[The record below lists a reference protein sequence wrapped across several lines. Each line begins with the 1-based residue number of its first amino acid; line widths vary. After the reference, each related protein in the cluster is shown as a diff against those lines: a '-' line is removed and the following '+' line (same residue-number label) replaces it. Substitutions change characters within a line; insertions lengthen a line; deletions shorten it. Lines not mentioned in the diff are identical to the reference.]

1 MKRSGRG
8 NWTLLSMTSWRW
20 KLPCGQGQEG
30 VKLLEGTLGEGNK
43 VGVAISPETEIPDLQ
58 GKVNAFLAEIKA
70 DGTFDDMTQ
79 RWVIRREEIM
89 PEIPVPEK
97 ADIHLKVGTTGSAPP
112 YTYYIGTQLMG
123 RDVEMARRFAAWLGA
138 ELEFEIYDYD
148 GITAAVQSG
157 DVDCVMA
164 NLFMTPE
171 RIESVPFSDVVA
183 LSEVAV
189 LVRRTDDTE
198 EAITSFSDLSGK
210 TVSMLTGVPF
220 ENLVLGKAPDV
231 AGFTYYNNMPDMYLA
246 LKAGKTDAVLSNN
259 AVGTL
264 GVNRN
269 PELTL
274 LSESLQDGV
283 FGFAFAKGDARR
295 AEWQAAYEAIPEET
309 KQALWEKWTG
319 SDDSIKNLPEQD
331 WPGENGTVKV
341 AAVDTLEPMSY
352 AGEEGLKGFDIE
364 MIQLMA
370 KELDVHVE
378 FTGME
383 FSAVLAAVQSGKAQI
398 GAGSIIVTEER
409 KQAVD
414 FVEYYPAAFVL
425 LVRGAQTPGEKGGF
439 WSSVKESFEK
449 TFIRENRWMLFIQ
462 GIGCTL
468 LITVLSILFG
478 TILGYVTFML
488 CRNGNPA
495 ANMITRI
502 CIRLVQGMPAV
513 VLLMILY
520 YIVFSKVEISGTVV
534 SVVGFTLIFG
544 AAVFG
549 MIKTGVGAIDRGQME
564 AAYALG
570 FTNRRAF
577 YRVILPQ
584 ALPHFMPAYKS
595 AITEIIKATAIVG
608 YVAVM
613 DLTKIGDLVRSRT
626 YDAFFPLIAVAAF
639 YFILAAILIWI
650 VNRIEVRIDPK
661 RRKPED
667 ILKGVNIR

>member
-1 MKRSGRG
+1 MRKRIRAVLC
-8 NWTLLSMTSWRW
+8 TLAVFLLCLLSACGTNDSDEITAIDQLNSSKCIIGVSTGSAEDRLVARELPNAQIKYMKDAVSAYESVRQG
-20 KLPCGQGQEG
+20 KLDAFVYDKLGMEAALWAGQKG
-30 VKLLEGTLGEGNK
+30 VKLLDGTLGEGNK
-43 VGVAISPETEIPDLQ
+43 CGIAISPETEIPDLQ
-58 GKVNAFLAEIKA
+58 EKINAFIDEIKA

-97 ADIHLKVGTTGSAPP
+97 SGIHLIVGTTGNVPP
-112 YTYYIGTQLMG
+112 YTYYIGTELAG
-123 RDVEMARRFAAWLGA
+123 RDIEMARRFAAWLGA
-138 ELEFEIYDYD
+138 ELEFKIYDYE
-148 GITAAVQSG
+148 GITAAVLGG

-171 RIESVPFSDVVA
+171 RVESIPFSNVVSVA
-183 LSEVAV
+183 EVAV
-189 LVRRTDDTE
+189 MVRDTENTE
-198 EAITSFSDLSGK
+198 EAITSFSDLNGK

-220 ENLVLGKAPDV
+220 ENLVLGKAPGV
-231 AGFTYYNNMPDMYLA
+231 AEFTYYNNMPDMYLA

-274 LSESLQDGV
+274 LPESLQDGV
-283 FGFAFAKGDARR
+283 FGFAFAKGDASRDK
-295 AEWQAAYEAIPEET
+295 WQAAFEAIPEET
-309 KQALWEKWTG
+309 KQALWEKWTS
-319 SDDSIKNLPEQD
+319 SDDSVKNLPEQD
-331 WPGENGTVKV
+331 WPGTNGTVKV

-352 AGEEGLKGFDIE
+352 AGEGGQLKGFDIE
-364 MIQLMA
+364 MLQLMA

-425 LVRGAQTPGEKGGF
+425 LVRGGQAHGDGGGF

-449 TFIRENRWMLFIQ
+449 TFIRESRWKLFLQ

-478 TILGYVTFML
+478 TVLGYAAFMF

-502 CIRLVQGMPAV
+502 CIRLVQGTPAV

-520 YIVFSKVEISGTVV
+520 YIIFAKVQISSVAV

-549 MIKTGVGAIDRGQME
+549 MIKAGVGAIDRG
-564 AAYALG
+564 
-570 FTNRRAF
+570 
-577 YRVILPQ
+577 
-584 ALPHFMPAYKS
+584 
-595 AITEIIKATAIVG
+595 
-608 YVAVM
+608 
-613 DLTKIGDLVRSRT
+613 
-626 YDAFFPLIAVAAF
+626 
-639 YFILAAILIWI
+639 
-650 VNRIEVRIDPK
+650 
-661 RRKPED
+661 
-667 ILKGVNIR
+667 